1 MNIFRR
7 FTVAMFATAFVVGLA
22 GPAAVFA
29 AATDPGLGAAASFS
43 VIAQTG
49 ITGVATISG
58 DVGINS
64 TGAGITAITAA
75 NVGGSIYSTDGVAPS
90 VASPFYAS
98 TGAQPDLSTAFTATI
113 PGQTTDGSIGPT
125 LDGLVVVPG
134 VWDIG
139 AGRLNGGVLTLN
151 GPGIYIFRA
160 SSDFISSGSVVLTNG
175 ARACDVYWNV
185 TTLATINGTSFV
197 GTILAGTGVHFD
209 TSGTTL
215 NGRALAVGGNV
226 TFINN
231 IISGPTCAAA
241 TPSAPVAG
249 VSGTFLAHAKTG
261 IITVVKT
268 VIGATGG
275 TLADFPLFVSSTPMV
290 SGQYQ
295 FFPAPATYAVTE
307 APNSKYTAVFSGDC
321 DATGH
326 VILNPGESKFCL
338 ITNTA
343 VLSAP
348 VLPPLIEVVKVPSP
362 LSLPNGPGMVTY
374 TYTVRN
380 VGPVPMSDVKLV
392 GDTCSPINLVS
403 GDTNADS
410 ILALNETW
418 VFRCSVRLASSHTN
432 TVVATGWANG
442 ISATDIATAH
452 VIVGLPIVPPL
463 IHVTKV
469 PAPLALNVGGG
480 MVTYTEKVTNPG
492 TVALSNVH
500 LTDDK
505 CSPMKFISGD
515 LNGDQK
521 LDTNETWTYTCSV
534 RLSKTTLN
542 TATAEGTAN
551 NITIRDF
558 ALATVVVPLPKL
570 PNTGFAPLENNSLW
584 SILMFAGSLVF
595 ASASFVLLQKR
606 KV

>member
-1 MNIFRR
+1 MLALGLFSSLP
-7 FTVAMFATAFVVGLA
+7 AF
-22 GPAAVFA
+22 

-49 ITGVATISG
+49 ITGIATTTG
-58 DVGINS
+58 DVGLNS
-64 TGAGITAITAA
+64 TGAGITAMTAA
-75 NVGGSIYSTDGVAPS
+75 MVGGTIYSTDGVAPS

-98 TGAQPDLSTAFTATI
+98 TNAQANLSTAFTTTI
-113 PGQTTDGSIGPT
+113 PGETPTGSIGPA
-125 LDGLVVVPG
+125 LDGLVLTPG
-134 VWDIG
+134 VYDIG

-151 GPGIYIFRA
+151 GPGLYIFRA
-160 SSDFISSGSVVLTNG
+160 SSDFISSGSINLTNG

-197 GTILAGTGVHFD
+197 GTILAGTGVHFN

-215 NGRALAVGGNV
+215 NGRALAVGGDV

-231 IISGPTCAAA
+231 VISGPTCAAA

-249 VSGTFLAHAKTG
+249 ISGTFLAPAPEG

-268 VIGATGG
+268 VINSPGG
-275 TLADFPLFVSSTPMV
+275 TLADFPLFVSGTPMV
-290 SGQYQ
+290 SGQYK
-295 FFPAPATYAVTE
+295 FFPAPGTYTVTE
-307 APNSKYTAVFSGDC
+307 APNSNYTAVFSGDC
-321 DATGH
+321 DPTGH
-326 VILNPGESKFCL
+326 VTINPGESKFCL

-343 VLSAP
+343 PLLAP
-348 VLPPLIEVVKVPSP
+348 VLPPLIDVVKIPSP

-374 TYTVRN
+374 TVRN
-380 VGPVPMSDVKLV
+380 VGPVTMHDVKLV
-392 GDTCSPINLVS
+392 GDTCSPINFVS
-403 GDTNADS
+403 GDTNSDS
-410 ILALNETW
+410 ILDLNETW
-418 VFRCSVRLASSHTN
+418 VFRCSVRLSSSHTN

-469 PAPLALNVGGG
+469 PSPLALNAGGG

-500 LTDDK
+500 LNDDK
-505 CSPMKFISGD
+505 CSPMKFVSGD
-515 LNGDQK
+515 TNGDSK
-521 LDTNETWTYTCSV
+521 LDTNETWTYTCRT

-551 NITIRDF
+551 NITVRDF

-584 SILMFAGSLVF
+584 NIAMLVNGLIVG
-595 ASASFVLLQKR
+595 SASLILLR
-606 KV
+606 KNKV